1 MMEGDG
7 RVNKT
12 RDLGIFWCF
21 LNESGI
27 YYRLDG
33 DARTRILLTPRNPLP
48 QLSKEATVK
57 KAIILAALVAMLA
70 VPAFAQW
77 HVDIG
82 AEIPF
87 RVGIQ
92 SDNEDYGEFLNYM
105 FLVPTGTIAYNFGL
119 GPINLGV
126 GGKLYTLIIESVL
139 YPIAYAE
146 LDFDPVVVNLTAGGF
161 GFLFFGLMNSFETGA
176 LLIPELSVQFKL
188 GKSFRLG
195 VGAMTFIG
203 TEINQTAFPYIAYA
217 TAKFRIPLGKKD

>member
-1 MMEGDG
+1 M
-7 RVNKT
+7 
-12 RDLGIFWCF
+12 
-21 LNESGI
+21 
-27 YYRLDG
+27 
-33 DARTRILLTPRNPLP
+33 
-48 QLSKEATVK
+48 K
-57 KAIILAALVAMLA
+57 KAIILAALAAMLA

-87 RVGIQ
+87 LVGVTDT
-92 SDNEDYGEFLNYM
+92 SSDYGEFLNYM

-119 GPINLGV
+119 GPLNLGV
-126 GGKLYTLIIESVL
+126 GGKLYTLIVESIV
-139 YPIAYAE
+139 YPIAYVE
-146 LDFDPVVVNLTAGGF
+146 LDFDPMVVNLTAGGF

-195 VGAMTFIG
+195 AGVMTFIG
-203 TEINQTAFPYIAYA
+203 DMNQSTFPYIAYA